1 MISLKWSSFQCL
13 VSSMGCTTSSESPP
27 EEEAALT
34 TDYISARLGLAMLQ
48 VNKAAAGLASSS
60 TNIASDLQRELAQ
73 ALIRKA
79 KNDGCTVSILNG
91 ELYIDYKYVG
101 QLPGDCV

>member
-1 MISLKWSSFQCL
+1 
-13 VSSMGCTTSSESPP
+13 MGCATSSERELP
-27 EEEAALT
+27 EEEAGLT

-60 TNIASDLQRELAQ
+60 TNIASDLQKELAQ

-79 KNDGCTVSILNG
+79 KNDGCTVSIING
-91 ELYIDYKYVG
+91 ELYIDYKFVG
-101 QLPGDCV
+101 QLPPECV